1 MERDNFTCTECGDK
15 KSTLNVHH
23 WNYSKEP
30 WDAKNEDLTTLC
42 HLCHNKIEYCKDL
55 TKDFLRQS
63 DFRNLV
69 LNSNK
74 ILIEN
79 KNVYID
85 FDCPDKISIYSHNE
99 NTDNKLS
106 IFDRL
111 ILDAPDDI
119 DYRIPLPLAKGFSVL
134 RYDAPLPT
142 GIRKSDLPNMASHCK
157 QEECGSCYYE
167 GVFVQWDEDLDERV
181 LSFVMTIPPDISK
194 SLIVVQEHK
203 GVLGLIWRDHVPIGY
218 EVDEWVENGSDG
230 DEWIINSSWALV
242 CNK

>member
-1 MERDNFTCTECGDK
+1 MKTYSEKLKDPRWQRKRLEIMERDNFTCTECGDK

-106 IFDRL
+106 ILGSASISAAIASVITPFP
-111 ILDAPDDI
+111 AKP
-119 DYRIPLPLAKGFSVL
+119 PPLAL
-134 RYDAPLPT
+134 A
-142 GIRKSDLPNMASHCK
+142 
-157 QEECGSCYYE
+157 
-167 GVFVQWDEDLDERV
+167 
-181 LSFVMTIPPDISK
+181 
-194 SLIVVQEHK
+194 
-203 GVLGLIWRDHVPIGY
+203 
-218 EVDEWVENGSDG
+218 
-230 DEWIINSSWALV
+230 
-242 CNK
+242 